1 MPSGVCTTLGV
12 SGQGTYHAAVSA
24 PDAAATV
31 YVNGR
36 ILTSDP
42 GQPLADAV
50 AVRDGRF
57 VAVGDEAAIQ
67 LQFEDGA
74 ATIDLGGR
82 TMVPGFIDA
91 HNHMACTAETFFA
104 VDASPRSVGSIAD
117 LIASINAA
125 AQRTPPDAWIRGFGM
140 DWTRLAEGRKPTR
153 WDLDEA
159 GDQHPVVILHVSGH
173 YALVN
178 SRALADADL
187 TDAAADPEGGSLDR
201 DESGRLTGLLLDSA
215 TNLVLQT
222 SVDICG
228 HGPNIHTAVETDE
241 LARMIGEAS
250 RRYLAAGLTTICDPQ
265 VTSREM
271 QAYQLARRRGDL
283 SIRTVMLPLSHQLDE
298 YLRIGLVGPMGDD
311 HLRIGAMKF
320 YTDGAIT
327 GGTAM
332 FSVPMGSAG
341 QYPGSLY
348 HQPED
353 LADLLKRAAGAGWQL
368 AIHTMGDRAMGIML
382 DAVEAAMAA
391 APDGDIRHRIEHS
404 TWPTPEQL
412 ARIARLGMVPVTQ
425 PGSIAELGDIWHDH
439 LGERVHRAMPLR
451 DQLELGI
458 RPAISSD
465 AFVQS
470 YRPLDTIAAV
480 MQRVTPSGLRVGP
493 DQELTVE
500 EALTAHTIN
509 AARALHLE
517 DRIGSIEVGKLADF
531 AVLDGDLLTTPAEG
545 IRHIPI
551 WMTVVGG
558 ELLHVANGAPSP
570 MRTGS
575 LAGW

>member
-1 MPSGVCTTLGV
+1 MTAADSLFTNARIVTCDPRRPS
-12 SGQGTYHAAVSA
+12 AA
-24 PDAAATV
+24 
-31 YVNGR
+31 
-36 ILTSDP
+36 
-42 GQPLADAV
+42 AV
-50 AVRDGRF
+50 AVRDGRIM
-57 VAVGDEAAIQ
+57 AVGDEAAVRPHV
-67 LQFEDGA
+67 GA
-74 ATIDLGGR
+74 DATTIDVGGR

-91 HNHMACTAETFFA
+91 HNHMACTAETFFV
-104 VDASPRSVGSIAD
+104 VDASPRSVSSIAE
-117 LIASINAA
+117 LVAAVAA
-125 AQRTPPDAWIRGFGM
+125 AAGTAPPGAWIRGFGM
-140 DWTRLAEGRKPTR
+140 DWTRFAEGRRPTR

-159 GDQHPVVILHVSGH
+159 TAEHPVVILHVSGH

-178 SRALADADL
+178 SRALTDRGL
-187 TDAAADPEGGSLDR
+187 TEAASDPAGGSLER
-201 DESGRLTGLLLDSA
+201 DASGKLTGLLLDSA

-228 HGPNIHTAVETDE
+228 HGPNIHTAIETAE
-241 LARMIGEAS
+241 LAGMIGEAS

-271 QAYQLARRRGDL
+271 RAYRRARTQGNLA
-283 SIRTVMLPLSHQLDE
+283 IRTVMLPLSHQLDE
-298 YLRIGLVGPMGDD
+298 LQAIGLVGPMGDD

-327 GGTAM
+327 GGTAV
-332 FSVPMGSAG
+332 FSQPMGSRG
-341 QYPGSLY
+341 QYPGTLY
-348 HQPED
+348 HQPAE
-353 LADLLKRAAGAGWQL
+353 LTSLLRTAAGAGWQL

-382 DAVEAAMAA
+382 DAVEAAMTA
-391 APDGDIRHRIEHS
+391 APDGDMRHRIEHS
-404 TWPTPEQL
+404 TWPTADQL

-439 LGERVHRAMPLR
+439 LGERVHHAMPLR

-470 YRPLDTIAAV
+470 YRPLDTIAAA
-480 MQRVTPSGLRVGP
+480 MQRITPSGFEVGP
-493 DQELTVE
+493 DQRLGVE

-517 DRIGSIEVGKLADF
+517 DRIGSIEAGKLADF
-531 AVLDGDLLTTPAEG
+531 AVLDGDLLATPAAA
-545 IRHIPI
+545 IRSLPI

-558 ELLHVANGAPSP
+558 EVLYSP
-570 MRTGS
+570 AAS
-575 LAGW
+575 

>member
-1 MPSGVCTTLGV
+1 MT
-12 SGQGTYHAAVSA
+12 AAESLF
-24 PDAAATV
+24 T
-31 YVNGR
+31 NGR

-42 GQPLADAV
+42 GRPSAAAV
-50 AVRDGRF
+50 AVRDGRI
-57 VAVGDEAAIQ
+57 VAVGDEAAVRAEI
-67 LQFEDGA
+67 GA
-74 ATIDLGGR
+74 GATTIDLGGR

-104 VDASPRSVGSIAD
+104 VDAGPRSVGSIAE
-117 LIASINAA
+117 LVAAINLA
-125 AQRTPPDAWIRGFGM
+125 AQRTPPGAWIRGFGM
-140 DWTRLAEGRKPTR
+140 DWTRFAEGRRPTR

-159 GDQHPVVILHVSGH
+159 GGDHPVVILHVSGH

-178 SRALADADL
+178 SRALADGGL
-187 TDAAADPEGGSLDR
+187 TDAVADPAGGSLER
-201 DESGRLTGLLLDSA
+201 DASGRLTGLLLDSA

-228 HGPNIHTAVETDE
+228 HGPNIHTAIETDE

-271 QAYQLARRRGDL
+271 RAYQLARSQGDL
-283 SIRTVMLPLSHQLDE
+283 PIRTVMLPLSHQLDE
-298 YLRIGLVGPMGDD
+298 FLAIGLVGPMGDD

-332 FSVPMGSAG
+332 FSVPMGSRG
-341 QYPGSLY
+341 QYPGTLY
-348 HQPED
+348 HQPAE
-353 LADLLKRAAGAGWQL
+353 LASLLHRAAGAGWQL

-382 DAVEAAMAA
+382 DAVEAAMAD

-412 ARIARLGMVPVTQ
+412 SRIKRLGMVPVTQ

-439 LGERVHRAMPLR
+439 LGERVHHAMPLR

-470 YRPLDTIAAV
+470 YRPLDTIAAAV
-480 MQRVTPSGLRVGP
+480 LRVTPSGLRVGP
-493 DQELTVE
+493 EQELTVE
-500 EALTAHTIN
+500 EALAAHTIN

-531 AVLDGDLLTTPAEG
+531 AVLDEDLLATPAEA
-545 IRHIPI
+545 IRNLPV
-551 WMTVVGG
+551 WMTVVAG
-558 ELLHVANGAPSP
+558 EILYSAA
-570 MRTGS
+570 
-575 LAGW
+575 A

>member
-1 MPSGVCTTLGV
+1 
-12 SGQGTYHAAVSA
+12 VSA
-24 PDAAATV
+24 SDAAATV
-31 YVNGR
+31 FTNGR

-42 GQPLADAV
+42 ARPSAAAV
-50 AVRDGRF
+50 AVRDGRI
-57 VAVGDEAAIQ
+57 VAVGDEAAVQ
-67 LQFEDGA
+67 PQVEA
-74 ATIDLGGR
+74 SAMTIDLGGR

-104 VDASPRSVGSIAD
+104 VDASPRSVSSIAD
-117 LIASINAA
+117 LVAEINLA
-125 AQRTPPDAWIRGFGM
+125 AQRIAPGAWIRGFGM
-140 DWTRLAEGRKPTR
+140 DWTRFAEGRRPTR

-159 GDQHPVVILHVSGH
+159 GNQHPVVILHVSGH

-178 SRALADADL
+178 SRALADSGLDE
-187 TDAAADPEGGSLDR
+187 AAPDPAGGSLER

-215 TNLVLQT
+215 TNLVLQS

-241 LARMIGEAS
+241 LATMVGEAS

-271 QAYQLARRRGDL
+271 QAYQLARARGDL
-283 SIRTVMLPLSHQLDE
+283 NIRTVMLPLSHQLDE
-298 YLRIGLVGPMGDD
+298 YLAIGLVGPMGDD

-332 FSVPMGSAG
+332 FSKPMGSRG

-348 HQPED
+348 HEPAE
-353 LADLLKRAAGAGWQL
+353 LASMLRRAAGAGWQL

-391 APDGDIRHRIEHS
+391 APDNDIRHRIEHS

-425 PGSIAELGDIWHDH
+425 PGSIPELGDIWHDH

-451 DQLELGI
+451 DELELGI
-458 RPAISSD
+458 RLAISSD

-470 YRPLDTIAAV
+470 YRPLDTIAAA
-480 MQRVTPSGLRVGP
+480 MHRVTPRGVPIGP

-500 EALTAHTIN
+500 EALAAHTIN
-509 AARALHLE
+509 AARAIHME

-531 AVLDGDLLTTPAEG
+531 AVLDGDLVATPAEA
-545 IRHIPI
+545 IRNIPI

-558 ELLHVANGAPSP
+558 EVLHSVQ
-570 MRTGS
+570 
-575 LAGW
+575 

>member
-1 MPSGVCTTLGV
+1 M
-12 SGQGTYHAAVSA
+12 
-24 PDAAATV
+24 
-31 YVNGR
+31 NGR
-36 ILTSDP
+36 VLTCDSR
-42 GQPLADAV
+42 QPSAAAV
-50 AVRDGRF
+50 AVRDARI
-57 VAVGDEAAIQ
+57 VAVGEAAAVQQHLIG
-67 LQFEDGA
+67 GA
-74 ATIDLGGR
+74 TSLDLGGR

-104 VDASPRSVGSIAD
+104 IDAGPRSVSSITELVTAV
-117 LIASINAA
+117 AEAA
-125 AQRTPPDAWIRGFGM
+125 TDTPPGAWIRGFGM
-140 DWTRLAEGRKPTR
+140 DWTRFAEGRRPTR

-178 SRALADADL
+178 SRALADSGL
-187 TDAAADPEGGSLDR
+187 SEDARDPEGGSLER

-228 HGPNIHTAVETDE
+228 HGPNIHTAVDTDE

-271 QAYQLARRRGDL
+271 AAYQFARAQGDL
-283 SIRTVMLPLSHQLDE
+283 PIRTVMLPLSHQLDE
-298 YLRIGLVGPMGDD
+298 YLAIGLVGPMGDD

-332 FSVPMGSAG
+332 FSKPMGSRG

-348 HQPED
+348 HQPAE
-353 LADLLKRAAGAGWQL
+353 LADLLRRAAGAGWQL

-470 YRPLDTIAAV
+470 YRPLDTIAAA
-480 MQRVTPSGLRVGP
+480 MQRVTPSGFQVGP
-493 DQELTVE
+493 DQELTIE
-500 EALTAHTIN
+500 EALAAHTIN
-509 AARALHLE
+509 AARAIHME

-531 AVLDGDLLTTPAEG
+531 AVLDGDLLATPAED
-545 IRHIPI
+545 IRRIPI
-551 WMTVVGG
+551 WMTVIGG
-558 ELLHVANGAPSP
+558 EPLHP
-570 MRTGS
+570 GS
-575 LAGW
+575 

>member
-1 MPSGVCTTLGV
+1 
-12 SGQGTYHAAVSA
+12 VSA
-24 PDAAATV
+24 SDAAATV
-31 YVNGR
+31 FTNGR

-42 GQPLADAV
+42 ARPSAAAV
-50 AVRDGRF
+50 AVRDGR
-57 VAVGDEAAIQ
+57 VVTVGEEAAMQ
-67 LQFEDGA
+67 PQVEMGA
-74 ATIDLGGR
+74 TIIDLGGR

-104 VDASPRSVGSIAD
+104 VDASPRSVSSIAD
-117 LIASINAA
+117 LVTEINLA
-125 AQRTPPDAWIRGFGM
+125 AQRIAPGAWIRGFGM

-178 SRALADADL
+178 SRALAEGELDE
-187 TDAAADPEGGSLDR
+187 AAPDPPGGSLER
-201 DESGRLTGLLLDSA
+201 DDSGRLTGLLLDSA
-215 TNLVLQT
+215 TNLVLQS

-228 HGPNIHTAVETDE
+228 HGPNIHTAIETDE
-241 LARMIGEAS
+241 LATMVGEAS

-271 QAYQLARRRGDL
+271 QAYQLARTRGDL
-283 SIRTVMLPLSHQLDE
+283 PIRTVMLPLSHQLDE
-298 YLRIGLVGPMGDD
+298 YLAIGLVGPMGDD

-332 FSVPMGSAG
+332 FSQPMGSRG

-348 HQPED
+348 HQPAE
-353 LADLLKRAAGAGWQL
+353 LASLLRRAAGAGWQL

-425 PGSIAELGDIWHDH
+425 PGSIPELGDIWHDH
-439 LGERVHRAMPLR
+439 LGDRVHRAMPLR

-470 YRPLDTIAAV
+470 YRPLDTIAAA
-480 MQRVTPSGLRVGP
+480 MHRVTPSGFRVGP
-493 DQELTVE
+493 DQELKVE

-509 AARALHLE
+509 AARAIHME

-531 AVLDGDLLTTPAEG
+531 AVLDGDLLGTPADA

-558 ELLHVANGAPSP
+558 EVLHSA
-570 MRTGS
+570 
-575 LAGW
+575 AG

>member
-1 MPSGVCTTLGV
+1 MPGMNGRN
-12 SGQGTYHAAVSA
+12 G
-24 PDAAATV
+24 AATV
-31 YVNGR
+31 YTNGR

-42 GQPLADAV
+42 GRPSAAAV
-50 AVRDGRF
+50 AVRDGRI
-57 VAVGDEAAIQ
+57 VEVGEAAAVQPQI
-67 LQFEDGA
+67 DAGA

-104 VDASPRSVGSIAD
+104 VDASPRSVGSIAE
-117 LIASINAA
+117 LVAEINLA
-125 AQRTPPDAWIRGFGM
+125 AQRTPPGAWIRGFGM
-140 DWTRLAEGRKPTR
+140 DWTRLAEGRRPTR

-159 GDQHPVVILHVSGH
+159 GDEHPVVVLHVSGH

-178 SRALADADL
+178 SRALADAGL
-187 TDAAADPEGGSLDR
+187 TDAAADPAGGSLER
-201 DESGRLTGLLLDSA
+201 DASGRLTGLLLDSA

-271 QAYQLARRRGDL
+271 QAYRLARTRGDL
-283 SIRTVMLPLSHQLDE
+283 AIRTVMLPLSHQLDE
-298 YLRIGLVGPMGDD
+298 YLSIGLVGPMGDD

-332 FSVPMGSAG
+332 FSVPMGSRG

-348 HQPED
+348 HQPAE
-353 LADLLKRAAGAGWQL
+353 LADLLRRAAGAGWQL

-412 ARIARLGMVPVTQ
+412 TRIARLGMVPVTQ

-439 LGERVHRAMPLR
+439 LGERVHHAMPLR

-470 YRPLDTIAAV
+470 YRPLDTIAAA
-480 MQRVTPSGLRVGP
+480 MQRTTPSGFRVGP

-500 EALTAHTIN
+500 EALAAHTIN
-509 AARALHLE
+509 AARALHME

-531 AVLDGDLLTTPAEG
+531 TVLDGDLLAAPAEA
-545 IRHIPI
+545 IRGIPI

-558 ELLHVANGAPSP
+558 EVLHSAPA
-570 MRTGS
+570 RG
-575 LAGW
+575 

>member
-1 MPSGVCTTLGV
+1 MPRME
-12 SGQGTYHAAVSA
+12 
-24 PDAAATV
+24 V
-31 YVNGR
+31 YTNAR
-36 ILTSDP
+36 ILTVDP
-42 GQPLADAV
+42 RRPSATAV
-50 AVRDGRF
+50 AVRDRRIT
-57 VAVGDEAAIQ
+57 AVGDEAEVRSQ
-67 LQFEDGA
+67 VGSD
-74 ATIDLGGR
+74 ATSVDLGGR

-104 VDASPRSVGSIAD
+104 VDASPRSVDSIAE
-117 LIASINAA
+117 LVAA
-125 AQRTPPDAWIRGFGM
+125 VAEAAERTPPGAWVRGFGM
-140 DWTRLAEGRKPTR
+140 DWTRLAESRRPTR

-159 GDQHPVVILHVSGH
+159 GDAHPVVILHVSGH

-178 SRALADADL
+178 SRALADSGL
-187 TDAAADPEGGSLDR
+187 SEAAPDPAGGSLER
-201 DESGRLTGLLLDSA
+201 DASGRLTGLLLDSA

-271 QAYQLARRRGDL
+271 RAYQLARTQGDL

-298 YLRIGLVGPMGDD
+298 YVAIGLVGPMGDD
-311 HLRIGAMKF
+311 HLRVGAMKF

-327 GGTAM
+327 GGTAV
-332 FSVPMGSAG
+332 FSEPMGSQG

-348 HQPED
+348 HQPAE
-353 LADLLKRAAGAGWQL
+353 LADLLQRAAGAGWQL

-382 DAVEAAMAA
+382 DGVEAAMAA
-391 APDGDIRHRIEHS
+391 APDGDMRHRIEHS

-425 PGSIAELGDIWHDH
+425 PGSIVELGDIWHDH
-439 LGERVHRAMPLR
+439 LGERVHHAMPLR

-470 YRPLDTIAAV
+470 YRPLDTIAAATH
-480 MQRVTPSGLRVGP
+480 RVTPSGVQVGP
-493 DQELTVE
+493 EQELTVE
-500 EALTAHTIN
+500 EALAAHTIN

-531 AVLDGDLLTTPAEG
+531 AVLDGDLLGASAEE
-545 IRHIPI
+545 IRSLPI

-558 ELLHVANGAPSP
+558 EVLH
-570 MRTGS
+570 R
-575 LAGW
+575 AG

>member
-1 MPSGVCTTLGV
+1 MAR
-12 SGQGTYHAAVSA
+12 QETYHAGVTAL
-24 PDAAATV
+24 DQTTTV
-31 YVNGR
+31 YTNGR

-42 GQPLADAV
+42 LQPSAAAV
-50 AVRDGRF
+50 AVRDDRI
-57 VAVGDEAAIQ
+57 VAVGEEAAVRAHG
-67 LQFEDGA
+67 DAGA
-74 ATIDLGGR
+74 VTVDLGGR

-104 VDASPRSVGSIAD
+104 VDASPRSVASIAE
-117 LIASINAA
+117 LVSAISVAGE
-125 AQRTPPDAWIRGFGM
+125 RTPPGAWVRGFGM
-140 DWTRLAEGRKPTR
+140 DWTRFAEGRKPTR

-159 GDQHPVVILHVSGH
+159 GNEHPVVILHVSGH

-178 SRALADADL
+178 SRALADSGL
-187 TDAAADPEGGSLDR
+187 SETAADPEGGSLER
-201 DESGRLTGLLLDSA
+201 DASGRLTGLLLDSA

-228 HGPNIHTAVETDE
+228 HGPNIHTAIETNE
-241 LARMIGEAS
+241 LAGMIGEAS

-271 QAYQLARRRGDL
+271 RAYQLARARGDL
-283 SIRTVMLPLSHQLDE
+283 PIRTVMLPLSHQLDE
-298 YLRIGLVGPMGDD
+298 YLAVGLVGPMGDD

-332 FSVPMGSAG
+332 FSQPMGSNG

-348 HQPED
+348 HQPAE
-353 LADLLKRAAGAGWQL
+353 LASLLKRAAGAGWQL

-391 APDGDIRHRIEHS
+391 APDRDIRHRIEHS
-404 TWPTPEQL
+404 TWPTAEQL

-425 PGSIAELGDIWHDH
+425 PGSIAELGDIWRDH
-439 LGERVHRAMPLR
+439 LGERVHHAMPLR

-470 YRPLDTIAAV
+470 YRPLDTIAAAV
-480 MQRVTPSGLRVGP
+480 HRITPSGVRIGP
-493 DQELTVE
+493 DQELTIE
-500 EALTAHTIN
+500 EALAAHTIN
-509 AARALHLE
+509 AARAIHME
-517 DRIGSIEVGKLADF
+517 DRIGSIEVGKLADLT
-531 AVLDGDLLTTPAEG
+531 VLDGDLLATPAEA
-545 IRHIPI
+545 IRSIPI

-558 ELLHVANGAPSP
+558 EVLYSAE
-570 MRTGS
+570 
-575 LAGW
+575 